1 MCPASKSLEADEV
14 LKYKNSQ
21 EKLITNQAKMEN
33 YHCFALSETVKP
45 SDLGD
50 QGSGGGGHRDREFNI
65 NTGKGVATQLIQLA
79 KVSHFGVQ
87 HLIIKYHLM

>member
-1 MCPASKSLEADEV
+1 MCPASKSLEADEM

-21 EKLITNQAKMEN
+21 EKLIINQAKMEN

-50 QGSGGGGHRDREFNI
+50 QGSGGGNTESSRTLGGTDISIQCEFN
-65 NTGKGVATQLIQLA
+65 L
-79 KVSHFGVQ
+79 H
-87 HLIIKYHLM
+87 

>member
-1 MCPASKSLEADEV
+1 MCPASKSLEADEM
-14 LKYKNSQ
+14 LKYKNGQ

-50 QGSGGGGHRDREFNI
+50 QGSGGG
-65 NTGKGVATQLIQLA
+65 NTEIENLILTLEKGLPH
-79 KVSHFGVQ
+79 S
-87 HLIIKYHLM
+87 

>member
-1 MCPASKSLEADEV
+1 MCPASKSLEADEM

-21 EKLITNQAKMEN
+21 EKLIINQAKMEN

-50 QGSGGGGHRDREFNI
+50 QGSGGG
-65 NTGKGVATQLIQLA
+65 NTEIENLILTLKKGLPH
-79 KVSHFGVQ
+79 S
-87 HLIIKYHLM
+87 

>member
-1 MCPASKSLEADEV
+1 MCPASKSLEADEM

-33 YHCFALSETVKP
+33 NYCFMLSETVKP

-50 QGSGGGGHRDREFNI
+50 QGSGGGHTEIEN
-65 NTGKGVATQLIQLA
+65 LI
-79 KVSHFGVQ
+79 
-87 HLIIKYHLM
+87 